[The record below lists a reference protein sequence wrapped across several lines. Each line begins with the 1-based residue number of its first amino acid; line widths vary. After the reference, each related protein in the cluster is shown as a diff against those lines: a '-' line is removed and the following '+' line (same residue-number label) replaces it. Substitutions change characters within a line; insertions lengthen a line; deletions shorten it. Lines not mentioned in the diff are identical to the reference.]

1 MMIEIRMVFIGLVVA
16 GFIIYPLIRGKNSTP
31 GKNRANDKL
40 QDFAL
45 EKESVYAS
53 LKELEFDYRTG
64 KLSRQD
70 YEGLRSE
77 LESTAVSLI
86 KKADRAK
93 EEKDRQKTTEEEIEL
108 EVLRL
113 RKKKDLSTDKEG
125 RKDG

>member
-1 MMIEIRMVFIGLVVA
+1 MMIEISMVFVGLAVA

-53 LKELEFDYRTG
+53 LKELEFDYRMG
-64 KLSRQD
+64 KLSRKD
-70 YEGLRSE
+70 YEGLHSE
-77 LESTAVSLI
+77 LENTAVSLI

-93 EEKDRQKTTEEEIEL
+93 EGKGREKAIEEEIEL

-113 RKKKDLSTDKEG
+113 RKKKDLSADKER
-125 RKDG
+125 RKDR

>member
-1 MMIEIRMVFIGLVVA
+1 MMIEISMVFVGLAVV
-16 GFIIYPLIRGKNSTP
+16 GFIIYPLITGKNSTP
-31 GKNRANDKL
+31 GQNRANDKL